1 MLSNACKYAIR
12 AMLYLAIKT
21 DETNKTGVKRIA
33 EETETPQPFLAKLL
47 RQLTSNRLVSS
58 TKGPGGGFYM
68 DKNNME
74 KTVWD
79 VIRCID
85 GTHKFD
91 QCFLGL
97 SECRDENPCPV
108 HAIVSPFKKE
118 LYKDFKGKTMH
129 MLAEEIKEN
138 GTIIT
143 LKGIL

>member
-1 MLSNACKYAIR
+1 
-12 AMLYLAIKT
+12 MLYLAIET
-21 DETNKTGVKRIA
+21 DETHKTGVRQIA
-33 EETETPQPFLAKLL
+33 EEIETPQPFLAKLL

-68 DKNNME
+68 DKDNME
-74 KTVWD
+74 KTLWD
-79 VIRCID
+79 VISCID

-108 HAIVSPFKKE
+108 HVIVSPFKKK
-118 LYKDFKGKTMH
+118 LYKDFKGKSIR
-129 MLAEEIKEN
+129 MLAEEIKVN

-143 LKGIL
+143 LKGIV